1 MNFLKLSM
9 NLYIHNK
16 YTQHTLIYYVNTNII
31 LDSINRLTAL
41 TMLKVFTMT
50 FDQCIVFA
58 E

>member
-1 MNFLKLSM
+1 M